1 MADKEF
7 LGEFEQMVL
16 LAVLRLGEQ
25 AYGVTIR
32 AEIEN
37 RTGRE
42 VSRGAI
48 YITLDR
54 LEAKGYLR
62 TWLADPTPERGGK
75 SKRRCKVEKAGL
87 AALRASR
94 RALASL
100 WRGLEPMLGDL

>member
-16 LAVLRLGEQ
+16 LAILRLGDS

-32 AEIEN
+32 EEIEA
-37 RTGRE
+37 RTGRS

-54 LEAKGYLR
+54 LEAKSYLR
-62 TWLADPTPERGGK
+62 SYLAEPTPERGGK
-75 SKRRCKVEKAGL
+75 GKRICRVEKAGL
-87 AALRASR
+87 TALRASR
-94 RALASL
+94 RALVSL
-100 WRGLEPMLGDL
+100 WHGLGPVLRGS

>member
-16 LAVLRLGEQ
+16 LAILRLGSN

-32 AEIEN
+32 EEIEA
-37 RTGRE
+37 RTGRA

-54 LEAKGYLR
+54 LEAKGYLHSS
-62 TWLADPTPERGGK
+62 LAEPTAERGGK
-75 SKRRCKVEKAGL
+75 AKRICRVEKAGL

-94 RALASL
+94 RALVSL
-100 WRGLEPMLGDL
+100 WHGLGPVFRDS